1 MRRFNIYHR
10 KDGRWE
16 GRIPSNQTTGQ
27 GSRYTAF
34 YGRTREEVAAKMFR
48 FRATFIASDL
58 ELTAAELYAEWLRCN
73 QPRLKESTVA
83 NCMMKANKH
92 ILPVF
97 GACQV
102 TGLTLDDVYAFIRQK
117 QEAGLSNRYISD
129 ILMLMKSV
137 FRYGVMLY
145 RMYHNN
151 GSNPVSLRAYYSPEY
166 KSKQE
171 HM

>member
-1 MRRFNIYHR
+1 MRQFNIYHR

-16 GRIPSNQTTGQ
+16 GRIPSDQTSGQ
-27 GSRYTAF
+27 RSRYTAF
-34 YGRTREEVAAKMFR
+34 YGRTREEVAAKMSQ
-48 FRATFIASDL
+48 FRANIIASDL
-58 ELTAAELYAEWLRCN
+58 ELTVAELYAEWLRSN

-83 NCMMKANKH
+83 NYMMKADKH
-92 ILPVF
+92 ILPAF
-97 GACQV
+97 WICQA
-102 TGLTLDDVYAFIRQK
+102 TSLTLDDVYAFIRQK

-129 ILMLMKSV
+129 ILVLMKSV